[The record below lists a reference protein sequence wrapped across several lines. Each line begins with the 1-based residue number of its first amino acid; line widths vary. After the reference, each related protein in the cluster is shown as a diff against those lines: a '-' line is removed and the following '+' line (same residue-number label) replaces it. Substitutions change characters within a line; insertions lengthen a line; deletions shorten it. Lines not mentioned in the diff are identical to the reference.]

1 MIYLLTFLSFVVIA
15 LFMRHAYVVAPKGGG
30 ACPSDR
36 RMQRDVREILDPQS
50 GESLTDQDLEWLDQQ
65 ARQVGV
71 TEFEWVHWLRQARGH
86 KHHPITDITREAWL
100 RDARKRRGK

>member
-15 LFMRHAYVVAPKGGG
+15 LFMRHAYVL
-30 ACPSDR
+30 DR
-36 RMQRDVREILDPQS
+36 RMKERSEFAPMQRDVREVLDPQS

-71 TEFEWVHWLRQARGH
+71 TEFEWVHWLRLARGH